1 MDLQLNPELESSAR
15 RMFPNLS
22 IEQAFRKLLLE
33 RALKNLIRYQTIAKQ
48 FEARYGEDFDT
59 FRQQMINS
67 EPSGEKE
74 QNYFSRQVQKIIDP
88 EFLEN
93 VFFETPP
100 TS

>member
-74 QNYFSRQVQKIIDP
+74 QNYFDWELAVTGITDMEAEIKQLQA
-88 EFLEN
+88 
-93 VFFETPP
+93 
-100 TS
+100 

>member
-1 MDLQLNPELESSAR
+1 MDLQLTPELESSAR

-33 RALKNLIRYQTIAKQ
+33 RAQKNLIRYQTIAKQ

-59 FRQQMINS
+59 FRQQIINS

-74 QNYFSRQVQKIIDP
+74 QNYFDWELAVTGITDMEAEIKRLQA
-88 EFLEN
+88 
-93 VFFETPP
+93 
-100 TS
+100 